1 MPMSHA
7 RLLAAVVATSLAFT
21 PIVNAAQPPGFI
33 LAASDGIMVHEAW
46 ARASAGAATTG
57 AAYLTLMGGDQPDR
71 LVSVSTPAA
80 DKAELH
86 ETIADKGV
94 MKMRPVQ
101 GVPIPGG
108 AMVTFSP
115 GGYHVMLMG
124 LKKPLVAGQSFPL
137 TLTFEHAAPMT
148 VDVQVRPLGASGGAG
163 GGAGHGG
170 GMSGMK
176 M

>member
-1 MPMSHA
+1 
-7 RLLAAVVATSLAFT
+7 
-21 PIVNAAQPPGFI
+21 
-33 LAASDGIMVHEAW
+33 
-46 ARASAGAATTG
+46 
-57 AAYLTLMGGDQPDR
+57 MGGDQPDR

-86 ETIADKGV
+86 ETISDKGV

-101 GVPIPGG
+101 GVPIPAG

-148 VDVQVRPLGASGGAG
+148 VDVQVRPLGASGGAS